1 MVPAPTT
8 AMVFTSIPWS
18 PAGGSSLH
26 ELPIRLFL
34 KTQNDLRSSKGY
46 RPANEIR
53 LLRHEFDGL
62 PARGRM
68 VLHFPRA
75 IELISRV
82 QKLFVITIADQ
93 FFEFGLRQS
102 LFIQIA

>member
-1 MVPAPTT
+1 
-8 AMVFTSIPWS
+8 MVFTSILWS
-18 PAGGSSLH
+18 LARGSSLH
-26 ELPIRLFL
+26 EFPIRLFI
-34 KTQNDLRSSKGY
+34 KTQNDLRSTKDH

-53 LLRHEFDGL
+53 LLRHELDGL
-62 PARGRM
+62 RAQGRM
-68 VLHFPRA
+68 LLHVARA

-82 QKLFVITIADQ
+82 QELFMIAVADQ